1 MPHRPPPFRRPT
13 SWQMTALEGRRALIP
28 LLTLAT
34 LGTVHQTGF
43 GVTTWMWVITGAGL
57 LIATASRSRPAGVLL
72 GLNALLFAMGLLTT
86 QTPLLLSGLLVAL
99 CAPWAAHTGRRGGC
113 A

>member
-1 MPHRPPPFRRPT
+1 MPT
-13 SWQMTALEGRRALIP
+13 SWQITAPEGRRALIP

-43 GVTTWMWVITGAGL
+43 GVMTWAWVIAVAGL
-57 LIATASRSRPAGVLL
+57 LLAAACRSRPAG
-72 GLNALLFAMGLLTT
+72 AL
-86 QTPLLLSGLLVAL
+86 LLLSGLLVAL
-99 CAPWAAHTGRRGGC
+99 CAPMAARTRRGGGH

>member
-1 MPHRPPPFRRPT
+1 MPT
-13 SWQMTALEGRRALIP
+13 SWQITATEGRRALIP

-43 GVTTWMWVITGAGL
+43 GVTTWAWVIAFAGL
-57 LIATASRSRPAGVLL
+57 LIAAACRSRPAGALL
-72 GLNALLFAMGLLTT
+72 GLSALLFALGLLTT
-86 QTPLLLSGLLVAL
+86 QTPLLLSGLLVTL
-99 CAPWAAHTGRRGGC
+99 CAPGAANTRRGGGH